1 MPNAISKAQKALK
14 EQVSVQDDID
24 FEQAMRDV
32 RRLNSKSPAPLQKR
46 RTGNA
51 QIRAEIQQRARQSA
65 ATLVETPS
73 SDAADFAGKS
83 NEAGDEH
90 LYFLGQGLQKKILRE
105 LKQGR
110 RYPVA
115 DSLDLHGLTQQQAE
129 QQLAQMLDEFSTARG
144 CLLIVHGKGLRSAE
158 GPVLKNLTARYLKS
172 HPRVRA
178 FCSASISDGGTG
190 ALYVLL
196 RD

>member
-1 MPNAISKAQKALK
+1 
-14 EQVSVQDDID
+14 
-24 FEQAMRDV
+24 MRDV
-32 RRLNSKSPAPLQKR
+32 RRLNSKSPVPTQKR
-46 RTGNA
+46 HAGNA
-51 QIRAEIQQRARQSA
+51 QLRAEIQQRARQSA
-65 ATLVETPS
+65 VVLAESAPSNPS
-73 SDAADFAGKS
+73 SFAGTS
-83 NEAGDEH
+83 NDEGDTS
-90 LYFLGQGLQKKILRE
+90 LFFLRQGLQKKILRE

-129 QQLAQMLDEFSTARG
+129 QQLRQTLDEFNAVRG

-158 GPVLKNLTARYLKS
+158 GPVLKNLTARHLKA

-178 FCSASISDGGTG
+178 FCSANISDGGSG

-196 RD
+196 RE

>member
-1 MPNAISKAQKALK
+1 
-14 EQVSVQDDID
+14 
-24 FEQAMRDV
+24 MRDV
-32 RRLNSKSPAPLQKR
+32 RRLNSKSPAATQKR
-46 RTGNA
+46 HAGNA
-51 QIRAEIQQRARQSA
+51 QLRAEIQQRARQSA
-65 ATLVETPS
+65 LVLTESPLSNTS
-73 SDAADFAGKS
+73 SFAGSS
-83 NEAGDEH
+83 NDEGDTN
-90 LYFLGQGLQKKILRE
+90 LYFLRQGLQKKILRE

-129 QQLAQMLDEFSTARG
+129 QQLAQMLDEFSAARG

-158 GPVLKNLTARYLKS
+158 GPVLKNLSARYLKA

-178 FCSASISDGGTG
+178 FCSASIADGGSG

-196 RD
+196 RE